1 MNDRPMNEEVRSQI
15 EGGRAAHARLS
26 ATLDQVTDAVV
37 RQPSRLEGWTV
48 GHVLT
53 HIARNADSIVRRING
68 AISDEVVDQYEGGYE
83 GRAAGI
89 EAGSSRSAAAIVADV
104 RATSAQV
111 DQAWSAV
118 PEGAWERL
126 TRSVGGNLLPLHSL
140 PFSRWRE
147 VEVHHADLGLGY
159 SYQDWPEEYVALE
172 LARQL
177 ERLPGRIDDAG
188 VRHRLCAWLM
198 GRAQDPGPLDL
209 GPWG

>member
-1 MNDRPMNEEVRSQI
+1 MNDEVRSQV
-15 EGGRAAHARLS
+15 EAGRAAHARLS
-26 ATLDQVTDAVV
+26 ATLDQVTDDVV

-68 AISDEVVDQYEGGYE
+68 AVNDEVVDQYEGGYE
-83 GRAAGI
+83 GRAADI
-89 EAGSSRSAAAIVADV
+89 EAGSARSAADIVADV

-111 DQAWSAV
+111 DEAWSTV
-118 PEGAWERL
+118 PDEAWERL
-126 TRSVGGNLLPLHSL
+126 TRSVGGRLLPLYSL

-159 SYQDWPEEYVALE
+159 SYTNWPEDYVAQE

-177 ERLPGRIDDAG
+177 ERLPGRIDDGGA
-188 VRHRLCAWLM
+188 RQRLCAWLM